1 MWCFWTIDNI
11 CEKLLYI
18 FSPQFLQWLLTPH
31 IRMTA
36 VLGWPL
42 PELRW
47 IFALISLYAVRALC
61 FWSNVISVW
70 FDTDAKDLTDCV
82 LSGCWNTRAW
92 GRPWQQTCHEAW
104 NNTQTVP
111 PDGHQCTPV
120 QSQWEKNTRSPCLL
134 QTAKNKRTDGKRR
147 YITNTSGLGE
157 KGKLI
162 FSFVPAGCRCV
173 IKISLAFL
181 SRGLSMCMLPKC
193 HWRVN
198 ARTMKTLA
206 AGH

>member
-42 PELRW
+42 LELRW
-47 IFALISLYAVRALC
+47 IFALILWKTLRGESPLFFGLKL
-61 FWSNVISVW
+61 SVSGLTQMLKTSQTA
-70 FDTDAKDLTDCV
+70 FCKDAETHGFEENLFQ
-82 LSGCWNTRAW
+82 
-92 GRPWQQTCHEAW
+92 GRPWQQTCHKAW

-157 KGKLI
+157 RKTDL
-162 FSFVPAGCRCV
+162 FLCTRWL
-173 IKISLAFL
+173 SLCNKDLASL
-181 SRGLSMCMLPKC
+181 SQSRPF
-193 HWRVN
+193 HVH
-198 ARTMKTLA
+198 AP
-206 AGH
+206 